1 MVDIN
6 TLDIDQLWALRRK
19 VSRTMTM
26 IRARIEYLENKDY
39 VNNAI
44 PNFFM
49 DLCRERMYPD
59 TFTEYLEEAKKR
71 REQKKGV
78 V

>member
-1 MVDIN
+1 MRDTYTELAQRVDDV
-6 TLDIDQLWALRRK
+6 TE
-19 VSRTMTM
+19 MYG
-26 IRARIEYLENKDY
+26 EYNSLHEAYSVLLEE
-39 VNNAI
+39 VGELAI

-49 DLCRERMYPD
+49 DLCRERMYSD